1 MTHRWGRRRD
11 FLQAAGLAIPALA
24 MTSWPAWAIGTGVQ
38 VGFGQLKHA
47 GNWDPRPEALRRLL
61 WEIRKRTSIEVRRD
75 ATFVDMESDD
85 IFQQPFLVLTGKGPM
100 PEWSEKA
107 RQNVARHL
115 RFGGFLYVD
124 TPSPDDPFTSSV
136 KREVEIIR
144 KSLKGN
150 QEFDSPTFQRV
161 DPQHVLFKS
170 FFLLK
175 RVVGRHTQDTGVVG
189 LDLDKRMVLAM
200 TQNDLL
206 GALERD
212 RLGNWVYTCEP
223 GGERQREMAIRFGVN
238 LIMYATCLDYKSDQ
252 VHIPFILKKRRR

>member
-1 MTHRWGRRRD
+1 MKRRWGRRRD
-11 FLQAAGLAIPALA
+11 FLQAASLSLPALA
-24 MTSWPAWAIGTGVQ
+24 LASWPARSIGSAVQ
-38 VGFGQLKHA
+38 VGVGQLKHG
-47 GNWDPRPEALRRLL
+47 GNWDPRPEAIRRLL

-75 ATFVDMESDD
+75 ATFVSMESDA
-85 IFQQPFLVLTGKGPM
+85 IFEQPFLVLTGSGPM

-107 RQNVARHL
+107 RQNIARHL

-124 TPSPDDPFTSSV
+124 SPGPEDPFTASV
-136 KREVEIIR
+136 KREIEIIR

-150 QEFDSPTFQRV
+150 QEYENPSFKRV
-161 DPQHVLFKS
+161 DAKHVLFKS

-175 RVVGRHTQDTGVVG
+175 RVVGRHTYDTGVIG

-200 TQNDLL
+200 TQNDVL
-206 GALERD
+206 GAYERD
-212 RLGNWVYTCEP
+212 RLGNWVYSCEP
-223 GGERQREMAIRFGVN
+223 GGERQREMAIRFGIN

>member
-1 MTHRWGRRRD
+1 M
-11 FLQAAGLAIPALA
+11 IPTFAL
-24 MTSWPAWAIGTGVQ
+24 SSLPVRAIGPGVR
-38 VGFGQLKHA
+38 VGIGQIKHG

-75 ATFVDMESDD
+75 ATFVSLESDEL
-85 IFQQPFLVLTGKGPM
+85 FEQPFLVLTGKGEM
-100 PEWSEKA
+100 PAWSEKA
-107 RQNVARHL
+107 RQNITRHL

-124 TPSPDDPFTSSV
+124 APSPEDPFTESV
-136 KREVEIIR
+136 KREIELIR

-150 QEFDSPTFQRV
+150 QNYENPTFERV
-161 DPQHVLFKS
+161 DTKHVLFKS

-175 RVVGRHTQDTGVVG
+175 RVVGRHTYDTGVIG
-189 LDLDKRMVLAM
+189 LDLDQRMVLAM
-200 TQNDLL
+200 TQNDVL
-206 GALERD
+206 GAYERD
-212 RLGNWVYTCEP
+212 RLGNWVYACEP